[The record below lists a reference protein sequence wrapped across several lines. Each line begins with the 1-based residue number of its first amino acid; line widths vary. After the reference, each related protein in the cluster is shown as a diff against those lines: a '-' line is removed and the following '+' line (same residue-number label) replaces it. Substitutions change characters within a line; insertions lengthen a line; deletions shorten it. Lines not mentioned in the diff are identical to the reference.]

1 MVLRTETPAVV
12 PLPRVAEGPP
22 PVVPAREAP
31 ALPAAADVAIGL
43 GVEGFRLGVRSVRA
57 GARLLDPVTRRL
69 LRPSPLPERWWPA
82 TLAER
87 LAGQGQEDR
96 AQVVEALTRAFD
108 ALVPKVLDAV
118 LDDVDLT
125 ALVLHR
131 VDLDAIAGGLDLD
144 AAVARVDLD
153 RIVDRIPIDH
163 VLARIDI
170 DEVAAQVDV
179 DAVLDRVDLIG
190 LAGYIIDGVD
200 LPEIIRESTG
210 SMASEGLRG
219 VRMQSIDADERVNR
233 LVDRVLLRRH
243 ARRTE
248 APGRL
253 SPAYEDGD
261 AT

>member
-1 MVLRTETPAVV
+1 MEPRTATTTVI
-12 PLPRVAEGPP
+12 PLPRVEEPASGVPGGEHDL
-22 PVVPAREAP
+22 PVAVDLAF
-31 ALPAAADVAIGL
+31 GL
-43 GVEGFRLGVRSVRA
+43 GVEGARVGLRALRAGVRVVQPA
-57 GARLLDPVTRRL
+57 ARMA
-69 LRPSPLPERWWPA
+69 LRPAVLPERYWPQ
-82 TLAER
+82 TLLLR
-87 LAGQGQEDR
+87 LADR
-96 AQVVEALTRAFD
+96 GHDDREQVVDAVTRAFD

-118 LDDVDLT
+118 LDEVDLT
-125 ALVLHR
+125 ALVLRR
-131 VDLDAIAGGLDLD
+131 VDLDAIADGLDLD

-163 VLARIDI
+163 VLARIDV
-170 DEVAAQVDV
+170 DEVAAELDV

-190 LAGYIIDGVD
+190 MARYIIDGVD

-219 VRMQSIDADERVNR
+219 VRMQSIDADERVSR

-243 ARRTE
+243 GRRTD

-253 SPAYEDGD
+253 APAYEDGD